1 MKKLIILFAALF
13 VAQALWAQ
21 EEEHFKFYLG
31 VSYGTSFTLGNF
43 ADKDVDNPDA
53 GFAENGSKVD
63 LYGGYYLNEKLT
75 LLGVL
80 RYQVYETDISNIV
93 NDYNAQNPG
102 VSLTADSENW
112 ETFYFLVGTAY
123 KVKISRKFALFPRA
137 ALGPLVVS
145 SPEVNGVVTGGSD
158 SNVLT
163 RSAETGVGLGFEVG
177 IGLRTN
183 LGKHFTLMPSYDFS
197 GGFVDIADVQT
208 NNNNNIVTNEY
219 SPSIRSFNLGISLA
233 YRFY

>member
-1 MKKLIILFAALF
+1 MKKLIITLVALI

-43 ADKDVDNPDA
+43 ADKDVANADA

-63 LYGGYYLNEKLT
+63 LFGGYYLNEKFT
-75 LLGVL
+75 LVGVL
-80 RYQVYETDISNIV
+80 RYQVYDTDISNIV
-93 NDYNAQNPG
+93 TDYNAQNPG
-102 VSLTADSENW
+102 VSLTAESENW
-112 ETFYFLVGTAY
+112 QTFYCLVGAAY
-123 KVKISRKFALFPRA
+123 KVKISRKFAFYPRA

-145 SPEVNGVVTGGSD
+145 SPEVNGVVTGGND

-163 RSAETGVGLGFEVG
+163 RSAETGVGLGFEIG

-183 LGKHFTLMPSYDFS
+183 LGKRFTLMPTYDFS
-197 GGFVDIADVQT
+197 GGFVSIADVQT
-208 NNNNNIVTNEY
+208 NNNNNVDVNDY
-219 SPSIRSFNLGISLA
+219 SPSIRSFNVGLSVA